1 MNAVVQRIDALR
13 ASKGLSQNQ
22 FAKQIGVS
30 ANTVYH
36 WSKTDAMPSLA
47 NIERICAVFGITVEQ
62 FFHGINSPKSNDD
75 SVNFLVEWRA
85 LSPKEKE
92 AVRYVMEAFNSIREA
107 KE

>member
-36 WSKTDAMPSLA
+36 WSKTDAMPTLA
-47 NIERICAVFGITVEQ
+47 NLVRICEVLGVTIEQ
-62 FFHGINSPKSNDD
+62 FFHGMDFPRSDD
-75 SVNFLVEWRA
+75 SGMNFLLEWRA
-85 LSPKEKE
+85 LSSKEKE
-92 AVRYVMEAFNSIREA
+92 AIRNVMSAFNSIRE
-107 KE
+107 KKL